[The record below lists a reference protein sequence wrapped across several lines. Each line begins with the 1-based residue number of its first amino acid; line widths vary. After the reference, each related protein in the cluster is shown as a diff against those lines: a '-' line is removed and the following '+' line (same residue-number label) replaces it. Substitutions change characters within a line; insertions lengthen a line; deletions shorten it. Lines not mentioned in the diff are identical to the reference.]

1 MEESGPQKMTNHPDL
16 VLPPDVL
23 GSAACSDCRNPSDF
37 KNHPLI
43 TVEKNLSRRTFLK
56 GLAGFLG
63 ALTLKP
69 KRALAGHGPVSKA
82 ETFGVLVD
90 LTRCISC
97 RACSRACVD
106 ANELHPAD
114 KGTDVTPAHQETLV
128 FDKWS
133 AVNTFKTQNEK
144 GQDVSVG
151 VKRQCMHCLEP
162 ACASV
167 CPVGALTQ
175 TELGAVIYRANRCI
189 GCRYCMIACPF
200 DVPKFDWKSGIFP
213 VIGKCQLCAQN
224 RLYRG
229 LSPACTSVCPTGA
242 LKFGKRQKLLF
253 EAKVRMKSSPG
264 KYIQHIYGE
273 NEVGGTSWLYLS
285 GVPFEKLGFKTKMP
299 SEPLPALT
307 WEVVSKL
314 PIVIAVLAGLFGTVA
329 GSLKKE
335 SQSRE
340 EVS

>member
-1 MEESGPQKMTNHPDL
+1 MEENGPQKMENPPDL
-16 VLPPDVL
+16 ALPPDL
-23 GSAACSDCRNPSDF
+23 LRKAPCADCSSLPNSADLFPIQIERG
-37 KNHPLI
+37 
-43 TVEKNLSRRTFLK
+43 LSRKTFLK
-56 GLAGFLG
+56 GLAGFFG
-63 ALTLKP
+63 VLTLAP
-69 KRALAGHGPVSKA
+69 KRALAQHGPVSKA

-114 KGTDVTPAHQETLV
+114 KGTDVTPAHEETLV
-128 FDKWS
+128 YDKWS
-133 AVNTFKTQNEK
+133 TVNTFKTQNEK

-175 TELGAVIYRANRCI
+175 TDLGAVIYRANRCI

-229 LSPACTSVCPTGA
+229 LPPACASACPTGA
-242 LKFGKRQKLLF
+242 LKFGKRKKLLF
-253 EAKVRMKSSPG
+253 EAKVRMKSNPG
-264 KYIQHIYGE
+264 KYVQHIYGE
-273 NEVGGTSWLYLS
+273 NEVGGTSWMYLS

-299 SEPLPALT
+299 KEPLPALT

-329 GSLKKE
+329 TSLKRE
-335 SQSRE
+335 SDDHKQD
-340 EVS
+340 